1 MKIMDKLSTYAA
13 LIGVI
18 GAIGGGFYAWG
29 EFNNRLSVLE
39 NEPPVNLQPLIEKD
53 KELAKQFD
61 EVLLYANEYKVDLID
76 RIKKVDDKIQPV
88 DLTIVFK
95 EIAKVRE
102 QIAMLD
108 IPEDVDLKPISKEL
122 KRLSE
127 EMVRVLSNLAKINL
141 VPLEESIKIIEDTM
155 AEISKKLAI
164 VSKENEVQDA
174 EIKEIKLQS
183 NNPLAN

>member
-1 MKIMDKLSTYAA
+1 MKIIEKLSTYAA
-13 LIGVI
+13 LLGVI
-18 GAIGGGFYAWG
+18 GAIGGGFYTWG
-29 EFNNRLSVLE
+29 QFNTRLDALE
-39 NEPPVNLQPLIEKD
+39 GTPPVNLKPLHEKD
-53 KELAKQFD
+53 KELTKQFD
-61 EVLLYANEYKVDLID
+61 DVLLYANEYKVDLID

-102 QIAMLD
+102 QIAMID

-127 EMVRVLSNLAKINL
+127 EMVRILANLAKINL
-141 VPLEESIKIIEDTM
+141 IPLEESIKIIENVI
-155 AEISKKLAI
+155 AEMNKQLTI

-174 EIKEIKLQS
+174 EIKEIKLKS

>member
-29 EFNNRLSVLE
+29 EFNTRLSAIE
-39 NEPPVNLQPLIEKD
+39 DEPSVNLAPLKNGL
-53 KELAKQFD
+53 KEVTGNLSAAKI
-61 EVLLYANEYKVDLID
+61 DLID
-76 RIKKVDDKIQPV
+76 RIKKVDDKIKPV
-88 DLTIVFK
+88 DLTVVFK

-102 QIAMLD
+102 EVAMLD
-108 IPEDVDLKPISKEL
+108 IPDDIDLKPISKEL

-127 EMVRVLSNLAKINL
+127 ELVRIVATIPKAVNLK
-141 VPLEESIKIIEDTM
+141 PLEEALQAIEK
-155 AEISKKLAI
+155 ALAI
-164 VSKENEVQDA
+164 VKKENEVQDA
-174 EIKEIKLQS
+174 MIEEIKLKA

>member
-39 NEPPVNLQPLIEKD
+39 NEPPVNLQPLKEKD
-53 KELAKQFD
+53 KSLEKQFD

-76 RIKKVDDKIQPV
+76 RIKKVDDKIKPI
-88 DLTIVFK
+88 DLTVVFK
-95 EIAKVRE
+95 EIAKLRE
-102 QIAMLD
+102 EVAMLD
-108 IPEDVDLKPISKEL
+108 IPDDIDLKPISKEL

-127 EMVRVLSNLAKINL
+127 ELVRIVATIPKAVNLK
-141 VPLEESIKIIEDTM
+141 PLEEAIQAIRKSISYCI
-155 AEISKKLAI
+155 
-164 VSKENEVQDA
+164 
-174 EIKEIKLQS
+174 
-183 NNPLAN
+183 